1 MKLLDLRKISIGI
14 DELMECEV
22 NTSLAYKLTMIKHK
36 INPHNEAIIQALYEY
51 ANKNKEKDNANELIK
66 QEEIKLLQEEVEI
79 ELPRIKLSQL
89 PKETKGK
96 IAMLLFPIIEDDS
109 EEAEPCE
116 PQM

>member
-22 NTSLAYKLTMIKHK
+22 NTSLAYKLTIIKNK
-36 INPHNEAIIQALYEY
+36 IQPHEEAIVEAVYDF
-51 ANKNKEKDNANELIK
+51 ADKHKEKDDANELIK
-66 QEEIKLLQEEVEI
+66 QEEINLLQEEVDI
-79 ELPRIKLSQL
+79 DLPKIKLSQL

-96 IAMLLFPIIEDDS
+96 IVNLLFPIIEDDS